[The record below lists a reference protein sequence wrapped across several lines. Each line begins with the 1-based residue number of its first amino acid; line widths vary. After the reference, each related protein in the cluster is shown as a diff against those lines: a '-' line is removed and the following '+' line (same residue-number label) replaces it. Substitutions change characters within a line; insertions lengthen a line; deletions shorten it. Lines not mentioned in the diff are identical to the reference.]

1 MARKRRAFGSI
12 NAKPNKAAPKYL
24 EATYPT
30 PARYAADYPGQPKDQ
45 TETFRPATPDAWMR
59 AEAWLAAEKKL
70 IDNGTWT
77 PWRSRKD
84 RRRQSSVTFAQYA
97 AEYVETR
104 RKSDGSPLQETT
116 KDKYRQ
122 YLRDHLNPVLGD
134 KAMTAI
140 RPDDI
145 RRWYDSMSVTK
156 DGAGASIRTKVYRL
170 LNGIMNEAAT
180 KPLDAQG
187 NTLIPTNP
195 VQFRVPQPDVRRDY
209 VIATRRQMLA
219 LADAMPDYTALTVLL
234 AGVMGLREGECLGLM
249 RRDVELDVTP
259 PMLHVRSGAKV
270 VERDGSTT
278 PVLGDPKTKRS
289 RRDLEIPAPL
299 VPVIRDHLDA
309 HVENRPTALLFTAR
323 RTRGVMRGGTLRKQ
337 FDRAVRQVGD
347 PALSGIT
354 FHDLRHSALT
364 HYAQDG
370 ATVGQL
376 MQKGGHTNLKTV
388 AVYQQSSADA
398 NRRLGASVDA
408 ELANAM
414 AAQGDVQRPTSA
426 TPLNGEDTHAVAA
439 QPGRVANDDASGLV
453 AILSGMPLDAR
464 VAVLRRLDAGRRS
477 RVLAMLPQDVQVETM
492 TELFKGV

>member
-12 NAKPNKAAPKYL
+12 KVKPNKAAPKYL

-30 PARYAADYPGQPKDQ
+30 PDRYAADYPGQPKDQ
-45 TETFRPATPDAWMR
+45 TEPFRPANPDAWMR

-104 RKSDGSPLQETT
+104 RKADGSPLQETT

-122 YLRDHLNPVLGD
+122 YLRDHLNPILGD

-145 RRWYDSMSVTK
+145 RRWYDSMPVSK

-209 VIATRRQMLA
+209 VIATRRQVLA
-219 LADAMPDYTALTVLL
+219 LADAMPDYTALAVLL

-249 RRDVELDVTP
+249 RRDVELDATP

-289 RRDLEIPAPL
+289 RRDLPIPAPL
-299 VPVIRDHLDA
+299 VPVIRDHLAA
-309 HVENRPTALLFTAR
+309 HVDSRPTALLFTAR

-337 FDRAVRQVGD
+337 FDKAVRQVGD
-347 PALSGIT
+347 PALSGMT

-376 MQKGGHTNLKTV
+376 MKAGGHTNLRTV

-398 NRRLGASVDA
+398 DKRLGENVDA
-408 ELANAM
+408 ELASAM
-414 AAQGDVQRPTSA
+414 AVHDEARPSASADVPHDDSTN
-426 TPLNGEDTHAVAA
+426 TVGAA
-439 QPGRVANDDASGLV
+439 DGSDGMAGLV
-453 AILSGMPLDAR
+453 NVLASMPLESR
-464 VAVLRRLDAGRRS
+464 VAVLKGLDDARRS
-477 RVLAMLPQDVQVETM
+477 QVVAMLPQAVQVETM
-492 TELFKGV
+492 TRLLAEVQG